1 MDRAVFFFSREEIKK
16 KGIVM
21 EKGMEEN
28 GEGWTQ
34 SHTLQNDTKSMIGE
48 CLVDG

>member
-1 MDRAVFFFSREEIKK
+1 
-16 KGIVM
+16 M

-28 GEGWTQ
+28 GKGWTQ
-34 SHTLQNDTKSMIGE
+34 SHTLQNDTKSMIDE

>member
-1 MDRAVFFFSREEIKK
+1 
-16 KGIVM
+16 M

-28 GEGWTQ
+28 GEGWMQ